1 MFRALGLLALLF
13 AALAAVPATAGE
25 VLQPAGP
32 WKIDYAPNE
41 CRLIRTFGTG
51 DGAITLRFARG
62 AGLDSFDMLIA
73 GKALPKLGE
82 RVKVTLRLS
91 PGTAAQDFDAY
102 SMAVPGRPE
111 RFIRWYDG
119 DPAILDGVTDDQR
132 LEVSVAGKFSVTFD
146 LAKGKAALKG
156 LAHCHSE
163 LLAGWGVDEALLR
176 GVAQRPKP
184 RTPPYTWAHPSDYP
198 KTALQ
203 KEHQGEVVAILIISP
218 AGAVTQCKVA
228 KSSLVT
234 ELDETTCRLLK
245 TRAKYH
251 PALDAAGKPVQGYDV
266 QRIRWLIPEE

>member
-41 CRLIRTFGTG
+41 CRLIRTFGIG

-73 GKALPKLGE
+73 GKGLPKLGE

-91 PGTAAQDFDAY
+91 PGTAAQDFDGY

-119 DPAILDGVTDDQR
+119 DPAILDGVTDDQQ

-163 LLAGWGVDEALLR
+163 LLAGWGLTKRCCAALPNAPSR
-176 GVAQRPKP
+176 GRRHIPGLIPATIPRPHFK
-184 RTPPYTWAHPSDYP
+184 
-198 KTALQ
+198 KN
-203 KEHQGEVVAILIISP
+203 I
-218 AGAVTQCKVA
+218 
-228 KSSLVT
+228 
-234 ELDETTCRLLK
+234 
-245 TRAKYH
+245 RAK
-251 PALDAAGKPVQGYDV
+251 
-266 QRIRWLIPEE
+266 W